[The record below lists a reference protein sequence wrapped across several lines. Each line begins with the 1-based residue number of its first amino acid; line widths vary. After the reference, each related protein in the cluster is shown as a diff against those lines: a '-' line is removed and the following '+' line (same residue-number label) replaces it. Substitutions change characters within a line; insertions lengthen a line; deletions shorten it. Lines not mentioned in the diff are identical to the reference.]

1 MENLL
6 EKESVKRVIKAL
18 NEFDSK
24 FKVEVLN
31 SSARTAVDAA
41 NSLKCEVGAIV
52 KSLLLRADDG
62 FVLCLVSGDK
72 KCSLN
77 KVKKITGKKDVCMA
91 NAEDVKKKTGYT
103 IGGVSPIGHINN
115 LEIMIDEKLNR
126 FKDIFAAAGHPNA
139 VFKIDFKSLKEI
151 TKGAIFNIT
160 EWDNLL

>member
-6 EKESVKRVIKAL
+6 EKETVKRVDKDL
-18 NEFDSK
+18 KVFNPK
-24 FKVEVLN
+24 LRVEVLN

-77 KVKKITGKKDVCMA
+77 KVKKIIGKKDVCMA
-91 NAEDVKKKTGYT
+91 NAEDVKKQTGFT
-103 IGGVSPIGHINN
+103 IGGVSPVGHTNN

-126 FKDIFAAAGHPNA
+126 FQDIFAAAGHPNA
-139 VFKIDFKSLKEI
+139 VFKIDFKNLKEI
-151 TKGAIFNIT
+151 TNGIIV
-160 EWDNLL
+160 EISE

>member
-91 NAEDVKKKTGYT
+91 CLLYT
-103 IGGVSPIGHINN
+103 SDAA
-115 LEIMIDEKLNR
+115 DE
-126 FKDIFAAAGHPNA
+126 
-139 VFKIDFKSLKEI
+139 
-151 TKGAIFNIT
+151 
-160 EWDNLL
+160 